1 MNPMTQIVI
10 SLLATAI
17 SFIDTAI
24 AQEQP
29 KGIDVSEYIDAR
41 HVISSAISML
51 RGDADTDDKIES
63 MNERRKDKKKKKNK
77 EEK

>member
-1 MNPMTQIVI
+1 MNPMIQTAI
-10 SLLATAI
+10 SLLAVAI

-29 KGIDVSEYIDAR
+29 KGIDVSEYIDVR

-51 RGDADTDDKIES
+51 RGDTDADAKIDKL
-63 MNERRKDKKKKKNK
+63 NERRKDKRKAKKDK
-77 EEK
+77 